1 LDGSLPARFRLLFA
15 AILVMVASLGGAAYI
30 SRASADT
37 APVLADNATG
47 IDLRTLSLASRDT
60 NQQMLDISFQKV
72 EDQFYKPV
80 NAQTLLT
87 GERKGL
93 IELLKSRKVKNPNVP
108 AMTATGDQSRD
119 LAIAQSIVHSVEAL
133 YPKAATNAEF
143 TQFAIAGMMSSLN
156 DPYTTYLTKRDIN
169 GLQEQLKG
177 GDFGGIGVYISSD
190 PKTKNIMAQPI
201 EGNPAIKA
209 GVKIGDVIDRVDG
222 KPVHGMKLDSVET
235 IIRGPIGSVV
245 TLDLHGL
252 TNKTP
257 RTVRVTRA
265 QVHVPS
271 VLAKNENGI
280 EYVRL
285 ADFGSRSAEEVK
297 NAFLDGKKHHAKGYI
312 LDLRY
317 NGGGYLDAAV
327 DVSSLFIA
335 NGTIVSTIDRA
346 GSKES
351 KAATGDAIGASPLV
365 ILVNRYTASSSE
377 ITAGAVQDYHVG
389 TLVGEK
395 TFGKGVVQSVYN
407 LPDNS
412 ALKITTARYVTPL
425 GRDIH
430 HKGIVPDVVVP
441 QAIDIRLIDS
451 PGDKQL
457 AAAKSIIN
465 RKGQQQ

>member
-1 LDGSLPARFRLLFA
+1 
-15 AILVMVASLGGAAYI
+15 MVASFGGAAYI
-30 SRASADT
+30 GRASADT
-37 APVLADNATG
+37 APVIADNATG

-60 NQQMLDISFQKV
+60 NKQMLDISFQRV

-93 IELLKSRKVKNPNVP
+93 LELLKSRKVTSPRVP
-108 AMTATGDQSRD
+108 LMTSTGDRSHD
-119 LAIAQSIVHSVEAL
+119 LSIAQSTVYAVEAA
-133 YPKAATNAEF
+133 YPKAATKAEF

-222 KPVHGMKLDSVET
+222 KPVHGMKLDSVES

-245 TLDLHGL
+245 TLNVHGL

-257 RTVRVTRA
+257 RSVKVTRA

-271 VLAKNENGI
+271 VLAKNESGI

-285 ADFGSRSAEEVK
+285 ADFGSSSAEEVK

-317 NGGGYLDAAV
+317 NGGGLLDAAV
-327 DVSSLFIA
+327 DISSLFIHS
-335 NGTIVSTIDRA
+335 GTIVSTIDRA
-346 GSKES
+346 GNKES
-351 KAATGDAIGASPLV
+351 KAASGDTIGATPLV
-365 ILVNRYTASSSE
+365 ILVNRYTASASE
-377 ITAGAVQDYHVG
+377 ITAGAVQDYRVG
-389 TLVGEK
+389 TILGEK
-395 TFGKGVVQSVYN
+395 TFGKGVVQSLYN
-407 LPDNS
+407 LPDES

-430 HKGIVPDVVVP
+430 HKGIMPDVVVAQRVDVP
-441 QAIDIRLIDS
+441 LIDS

-465 RKGQQQ
+465 RKGQ